1 MPRNPVKP
9 HGPLYLLAGQSRHPR
24 VGPDPLL
31 AAVLAHLDI
40 RSPRTAYIGAANG
53 DDDEFFAMI
62 KSVIVKAGAGVVK
75 MVPLA
80 DGHPIKA
87 KVVAELERADLIVM
101 AGGDVEE
108 GMRVLK
114 SGGTDSLLRGLF
126 DAGTPF
132 LGLSAGS
139 IMLAQAWVRWR
150 DPADEA
156 SAERFPCLDFAP
168 FLCDTHDEK
177 SEWEELRTLLSLSP
191 KGSVAYGIPA
201 DGALIVERDGSLSP
215 CGRPVVRLA

>member
-1 MPRNPVKP
+1 M
-9 HGPLYLLAGQSRHPR
+9 
-24 VGPDPLL
+24 
-31 AAVLAHLDI
+31 LAHLDI

-53 DDDEFFAMI
+53 DDNEFFTMI
-62 KSVIVKAGAGVVK
+62 KDAITEAGAGAVK

-80 DGHPIKA
+80 NGHPIKA
-87 KVVAELERADLIVM
+87 GAVAELKRADLIVM

-114 SGGTDSLLRGLF
+114 ATGADPVLGALF
-126 DAGTPF
+126 KAGTPF

-139 IMLAQAWVRWR
+139 IMLAKAWVRWR

-156 SAERFPCLDFAP
+156 SAEQFPCLGFAP

-177 SEWEELRTLLSLSP
+177 SGWEELRTLLALSP
-191 KGSVAYGIPA
+191 KGSIAYGIPA
-201 DGALIVERDGSLSP
+201 DGALIVERDGSRTP
-215 CGRPVVRLA
+215 CGRAVVRLP